1 MIRRVIDKTWPES
14 QRPESRNQCEQP
26 ARDPA
31 RDGVAPVLPRRRI
44 LFLLY
49 RFPYPLVGGDRVKP
63 YHLLKHFAKIADV
76 DLITMDESSEITP
89 ERLAHIQQ
97 FANVEIVP
105 FDKKKANFRILKGLV
120 SSRPIEHSYYY
131 ASEMQQA
138 VNRAATSKEY
148 DLIVCFFL
156 RTAEYVKELK
166 GVAKLLIAEDAR
178 IIMQERATQKFKLT
192 PEYLVRKIDAK
203 RLKTYEPAM
212 SQYFDHVTFVAEED
226 RARIFAANP
235 RLSTSVVS
243 NGVDLE
249 KFTFN
254 GGERSRTI
262 LFSGHLGIYHN
273 KLMAERL
280 VGQIFPLIQT
290 KLPDVKLKIVGKD
303 PSNKLKTLIES
314 MKGVELFANVPDV
327 APYLQNEG
335 IFVHPQTVG
344 SGIQNKLLEAMA
356 CGIPVITTPVGA
368 GGIGGLEN
376 GVHAIVTETDHQ
388 IADRAIELLR
398 DPAQAKPMQREARL
412 LIEERYTWQA
422 INRAL
427 DEAIQVCVPD
437 FFDRVVAKPLK
448 VTSSKVAPRKINSL
462 A

>member
-1 MIRRVIDKTWPES
+1 M
-14 QRPESRNQCEQP
+14 
-26 ARDPA
+26 
-31 RDGVAPVLPRRRI
+31 
-44 LFLLY
+44 LY
-49 RFPYPLVGGDRVKP
+49 RFPYPLIGGDRVKP

-76 DLITMDESSEITP
+76 DLITMDESSDITP
-89 ERLAHIQQ
+89 ERLAHIRQ
-97 FANVEIVP
+97 FANVEVVP
-105 FDKKKANFRILKGLV
+105 FDRTKANLRIIKGLFG
-120 SSRPIEHSYYY
+120 SRPIEHNYYY
-131 ASEMQQA
+131 SHEMQEA
-138 VNRAATSKEY
+138 VNRAATTKEY

-178 IIMQERATQKFKLT
+178 VIMQERATEKFRLT
-192 PEYLVRKIDAK
+192 PQYVVRKIDAM
-203 RLKTYEPAM
+203 RLKRYEPSM

-249 KFTFN
+249 KFRFN
-254 GGERSRTI
+254 GGERNRSI
-262 LFSGHLGIYHN
+262 LFAGHLGIYHN

-290 KLPDVKLKIVGKD
+290 KLPDVTLKIVGKD
-303 PSNKLKTLIES
+303 PSNKLKTLVAS
-314 MKGVELFANVPDV
+314 MKAVELFANVPDV

-356 CGIPVITTPVGA
+356 CGIPVITTSVGA
-368 GGIGGLEN
+368 GGIGGLVE
-376 GVHAIVTETDHQ
+376 GVHAVVDESDHEL
-388 IADRAIELLR
+388 ADRAIELLSN
-398 DPAQAKPMQREARL
+398 PAKMHEMQRQARM

-422 INRAL
+422 IYHAL
-427 DEAIQVCVPD
+427 DRAIEICVPD
-437 FFDRVVAKPLK
+437 FFDRVRAVPLK
-448 VTSSKVAPRKINSL
+448 SAATVTSVRAKSVNSI

>member
-1 MIRRVIDKTWPES
+1 MIDKTWPNGHNHS
-14 QRPESRNQCEQP
+14 QNTRTEGDAS
-26 ARDPA
+26 A
-31 RDGVAPVLPRRRI
+31 VLPRRRI

-49 RFPYPLVGGDRVKP
+49 RFPFPLIGGDRVKP
-63 YHLLKHFAKIADV
+63 YHLLRHFAKIADV
-76 DLITMDESSEITP
+76 DLITLDESSDITP
-89 ERLAHIQQ
+89 ERLAHVQQ

-105 FDKKKANFRILKGLV
+105 FDKRKAKFRILKGLAG
-120 SSRPIEHSYYY
+120 SRPIEHNYYY
-131 ASEMQQA
+131 SAEMQHA

-166 GVAKLLIAEDAR
+166 GFAKLLIAEDAR
-178 IIMQERATQKFKLT
+178 VIMQERATQKFKLS
-192 PEYLVRKIDAK
+192 PEYLIRKIDAK
-203 RLKTYEPAM
+203 RLKSYEPSM
-212 SQYFDHVTFVAEED
+212 SQHFDHVTFVAEED

-249 KFTFN
+249 KFKFN
-254 GGERSRTI
+254 GGARNRTI
-262 LFSGHLGIYHN
+262 LFAGHLGIYHN

-290 KLPDVKLKIVGKD
+290 KLPDVTLKIVGKD
-303 PSNKLKTLIES
+303 PSNKLRTLITS
-314 MKGVELFANVPDV
+314 MKGVELFADVPDV

-335 IFVHPQTVG
+335 IFLHPQTVG

-368 GGIGGLEN
+368 GGIGGLVN
-376 GVHAIVTETDHQ
+376 GVHAIVDETDHQ
-388 IADRAIELLR
+388 LADRAIELLKNDVWAR
-398 DPAQAKPMQREARL
+398 DLQHHARL

-422 INRAL
+422 IYHSL
-427 DEAIQVCVPD
+427 DQAIEVCVPD
-437 FFDRVVAKPLK
+437 FFDRVRATPLK
-448 VTSSKVAPRKINSL
+448 PAEEKATPVKTETVNSI